1 MYARGDWES
10 GHACHL
16 RFQVHALWQP
26 VRRAHATRTFNLPRL
41 IKKKLA
47 LFNIAGYMNSS
58 FGDTVAVRRRVNR

>member
-1 MYARGDWES
+1 MRVICGFRAM
-10 GHACHL
+10 HAGSLC
-16 RFQVHALWQP
+16 AE
-26 VRRAHATRTFNLPRL
+26 AHATRTFHLPRR